1 MGESS
6 LTPTTLLAIYCGL
19 VLLASLAGGWLLLAL
34 RLTHARLQT
43 GVSFVSGLMLGWRCC
58 ISSPMPFTKTI
69 RWTRP
74 CGWPWAASW

>member
-6 LTPTTLLAIYCGL
+6 LTPTTLLAIYCAL

-43 GVSFVSGLMLGWRCC
+43 GVSFGTWPGHPNSG
-58 ISSPMPFTKTI
+58 
-69 RWTRP
+69 
-74 CGWPWAASW
+74 